1 MKINHKVSWQLN
13 MNELLEYVISLEER
27 VVSLESAKT
36 TTNTKVIPKPQKAP
50 EQALVD
56 ENDGSTDSNE

>member
-1 MKINHKVSWQLN
+1 MKINHKVSWQSN
-13 MNELLEYVISLEER
+13 MDEMLKYITSLEDR
-27 VVSLESAKT
+27 VVSLESVRT
-36 TTNTKVIPKPQKAP
+36 TTNAKVSPKPQKAP